1 MIYLDY
7 TANTPADERVLA
19 RFCEAERLCLG
30 NANSKHAAGRQSSAL
45 LHASLANMAH
55 LLGAK
60 ETEIIQTSGA
70 SESNNTAI
78 KGILRASR
86 HVGRHVITTPL
97 EHASVSGCLTAMQEQ
112 GAQID
117 VVAIDRQGRVDL
129 SELAELLRK
138 DTVLVTITAVDSEL
152 GVVQPVKEIA
162 RLLKA
167 YPHCRLHVDAT
178 QAVGKIPFS
187 FADADTMSLAAH
199 KFYGL
204 NGAGLLLRREDVG
217 MEPLI
222 HGGVSA
228 SLYRSGTPPVG
239 LAAATETALDI
250 ALREQPARYE
260 AVQRLNR
267 RLREALSAYPKVAI
281 NSPDH
286 AIPHILNLSVEG
298 VRGAAMAAALDAR
311 GVCVS
316 VKSACSVEGTPSRA
330 VFAVSRNRQRAMN
343 SIRISLSHLTT
354 EDELTEFL
362 AIFKTCYEEMTK

>member
-1 MIYLDY
+1 MIDLDY
-7 TANTPADERVLA
+7 TANTPVDERVLA
-19 RFCEAERLCLG
+19 RFCETERLCIG
-30 NANSKHAAGRQSSAL
+30 NANSRHAAGRQAAEI
-45 LHASLANMAH
+45 LHASLRHMAQM
-55 LLGAK
+55 LGAK

-117 VVAIDRQGRVDL
+117 VVSIDRQGRVNLD
-129 SELAELLRK
+129 ELAELLRR
-138 DTVLVTITAVDSEL
+138 DTVLVTISAVDSEL
-152 GVVQPVKEIA
+152 GVVQPVREIA
-162 RLLKA
+162 RMLEV

-178 QAVGKIPFS
+178 QAVGKIPIS
-187 FADADTMSLAAH
+187 FQYADTMSLAAH

-204 NGAGLLLRREDVG
+204 NGVGLLLRREDVG

-222 HGGVSA
+222 HGGASA

-239 LAAATETALDI
+239 LAAATETALEI
-250 ALREQPARYE
+250 ALNE
-260 AVQRLNR
+260 
-267 RLREALSAYPKVAI
+267 RLRAALAGYPKVAI
-281 NSPDH
+281 NSPEH

-330 VFAVSRNRQRAMN
+330 VFAVSRNRAQAMN

-354 EDELTEFL
+354 DEEISEFL
-362 AIFKTCYEEMTK
+362 DIFKTCYEEMTK